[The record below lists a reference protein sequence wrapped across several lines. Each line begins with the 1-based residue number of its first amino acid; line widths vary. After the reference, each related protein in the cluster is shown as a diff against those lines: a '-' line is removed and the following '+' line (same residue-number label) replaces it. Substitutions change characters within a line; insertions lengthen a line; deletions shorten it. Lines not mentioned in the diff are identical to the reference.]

1 MSGAIFNNPSDNYIF
16 TGSNFRAGNNLGKLK
31 LSKGNNTYIDICENY
46 IDISAISVLVNNQRV
61 ITQSSTGT
69 VQLGNLIVQN
79 VSAGSIDIS
88 TTLNVTGA
96 TLVRSGLTVVG
107 DVSFGGR
114 MNVPAE
120 FIIDPSPYNDNIGG
134 KVIIKGDLQVDGTT
148 TTINSN
154 RVDISDLSITLA
166 SNATTPSM
174 AVGAGFDICGTG
186 GASFRYAYTNSIGTF
201 QSTIG
206 LTISGN
212 LLPSNNVSQVP
223 VSYNTFKL
231 KTTGLNSSID
241 ACANTWLVVPN
252 YDISKVV
259 LSTYS
264 YIKLE
269 FKVNFISSTEADQTL
284 GFRVERSFGTSPSV
298 WTTVFTDPSLGS
310 NMGVGV
316 ISVYNG
322 TYIDDLSQAS
332 IVGNLVTYRLLQ
344 RKNLN
349 ASYDNNNLIDTSF
362 GVIGG
367 TDVGNYIFLQEL
379 YRPAA
384 S

>member
-16 TGSNFRAGNNLGKLK
+16 TGSNFRAGNNLGKLR

-46 IDISAISVLVNNQRV
+46 IDISAISVLINNQRV

-88 TTLNVTGA
+88 TTLNV
-96 TLVRSGLTVVG
+96 VG

-114 MNVPAE
+114 LNVPAE
-120 FIIDPSPYNDNIGG
+120 FIIDPSPYSNNIGG

-166 SNATTPSM
+166 SNATSQTQ

-206 LTISGN
+206 ITISGN

-241 ACANTWLVVPN
+241 TSANEWFVVPN

-264 YIKLE
+264 YIKME

-284 GFRVERSFGTSPSV
+284 GFRVVRSFGSSPSE

-322 TYIDDLSQAS
+322 TFIDDLNQSS
-332 IVGNLVTYRLLQ
+332 ISNNIVTYRLLQ
-344 RKNLN
+344 RR
-349 ASYDNNNLIDTSF
+349 NLISANDPDGISTGF

-367 TDVGNYIFLQEL
+367 TGVGNYIFLQEL
-379 YRPAA
+379 YRPDAA
-384 S
+384 

>member
-16 TGSNFRAGNNLGKLK
+16 TGSRFRAGSSVNSLR
-31 LSKGNNTYIDICENY
+31 LSKGNNTYIDICENF
-46 IDISAISVLVNNQRV
+46 IDISAISVLINNQRV

-96 TLVRSGLTVVG
+96 TVLRNNLTVVG

-120 FIIDPSPYNDNIGG
+120 FTIDPSPYNDNIGG

-166 SNATTPSM
+166 SNATSQSQ

-186 GASFRYAYTNSIGTF
+186 GASFRYAITNSIGTF

-206 LTISGN
+206 LGISGN
-212 LLPSNNVSQVP
+212 LLPLNNTSQVP
-223 VSYNTFKL
+223 VSYNTFSL
-231 KTTGLNSSID
+231 VTSNLGSALSSV
-241 ACANTWLVVPN
+241 ANTWETITN
-252 YDISKVV
+252 YTISKVV
-259 LSTYS
+259 LSNNS
-264 YIKLE
+264 YMKME
-269 FKVNFISSTEADQTL
+269 FKVNFLSSTEADQTL
-284 GFRVERSFGTSPSV
+284 GFQVERSVNGGSAWTS
-298 WTTVFTDPSLGS
+298 VFTDPSLGS

-322 TYIDDLSQAS
+322 TYIDNLNGAS
-332 IVGNLVTYRLLQ
+332 LTNSTVTYRFLQ
-344 RKNLN
+344 RRNLN
-349 ASYDNNNLIDTSF
+349 TAIDDAISTSF

-367 TDVGNYIFLQEL
+367 TGVGNYIFLQEL
-379 YRPAA
+379 YRL
-384 S
+384 

>member
-16 TGSNFRAGNNLGKLK
+16 TGSNFRAGNTLGKLK

-61 ITQSSTGT
+61 ITESSTGT

-96 TLVRSGLTVVG
+96 TLLRNNLTVVG

-120 FIIDPSPYNDNIGG
+120 FIIDPSPYSNNIGG

-166 SNATTPSM
+166 SNATSQTQ

-241 ACANTWLVVPN
+241 TSANEWFVVPN

-264 YIKLE
+264 YIKME

-284 GFRVERSFGTSPSV
+284 GFRVERSLTNPPVSWS
-298 WTTVFTDPSLGS
+298 TVFTDPSLGS

-322 TYIDDLSQAS
+322 TFIDDLNQAS
-332 IVGNLVTYRLLQ
+332 ITGNTVTYRLLQ
-344 RKNLN
+344 RRNWISAN
-349 ASYDNNNLIDTSF
+349 DPDGISTGF

>member
-16 TGSNFRAGNNLGKLK
+16 TGSRFRAGNTVGSKLR
-31 LSKGNNTYIDICENY
+31 LSTGDNTYIDICNNY

-69 VQLGNLIVQN
+69 VQFENVIAQN
-79 VSAGSIDIS
+79 ISAGTIDIS

-96 TLVRSGLTVVG
+96 TLLRNNLTVVG

-148 TTINSN
+148 TTINSSV
-154 RVDISDLSITLA
+154 VDISDKTIVLA
-166 SNATTPSM
+166 SRATNSSQADT
-174 AVGAGFDICGTG
+174 AGFIIG
-186 GASFRYAYTNSIGTF
+186 GVSAEFIYNHTNTRFQSSIGL
-201 QSTIG
+201 G
-206 LTISGN
+206 ISGN

-231 KTTGLNSSID
+231 KNTGLNSSID
-241 ACANTWLVVPN
+241 TSANAWFVVPN

-264 YIKLE
+264 YIKME

-284 GFRVERSFGTSPSV
+284 GFRVERSFGPSLPS
-298 WTTVFTDPSLGS
+298 WETVFTDPSLGS

-322 TYIDDLSQAS
+322 TFIDDLNQAS
-332 IVGNLVTYRLLQ
+332 IASNLVTYRLLL
-344 RKNLN
+344 RR
-349 ASYDNNNLIDTSF
+349 NLISANDPDGISTGF

-367 TDVGNYIFLQEL
+367 TGVGNYIFLQEL